1 MSVEITCGKCGEKI
15 KDMKMLK
22 SLKDVLNPTNGKCPS
37 CGQKLSTSEFS
48 LDVEEK
54 WSQCDLFFKIFY
66 FFVIV
71 TYCNV
76 FFFENHSSHK
86 SYLLLNLDL
95 VMTMSEEELEM
106 NVDLDSDDDDLDA
119 DLDSDDD
126 SDPKRGGILQS
137 TSKRVRMIISVMASP
152 NRIDILRIL
161 NSKGPLT
168 YSELKSLAGFKSKKE
183 SGKFAYHLRKLL
195 RQSLVALNKSERR
208 YTITN
213 LGKLVLSLARQ
224 IEERSI
230 IESGK
235 MYVRTSGESIEE
247 FNSHKIIQSLVREG
261 SLPLELAQKI
271 TEEVENRIY
280 KYQTTYLT
288 GAVIRDM
295 VNSVLLE
302 HGHEEYRNKLARLG
316 MPVFDV
322 QEMVSNLDDVDNGA
336 EGLLF
341 NAGQKIFAEHL
352 LTNVLPK
359 DVADNHLSGDLH
371 ISNPGVWSMIP
382 DTIFVNVKEL
392 LDDGLDL
399 GGKYLDVSR
408 ISASKQLNE
417 ITSSLSVIISLLS
430 KEASQE
436 IVLDG
441 LVSLFTKHSKSLPEL
456 EVSLTAAFSTAST
469 TSKYNKSSTNISI
482 RLQLGTDTKII
493 NSIINAYKN
502 YVAITPI
509 PKVGLI
515 IDNEKGKITDVSQS
529 LSEILLLGGKVMIA
543 KGQTASNGVTN
554 GSTKS
559 SSSLAINLQSVSINL
574 PRLAFESNK
583 DETYFRAR
591 LALLMKPALATM
603 ALRKK
608 EISDLTRRGLNPILA
623 KNTQYMQR
631 SSVSLVINLVGLK
644 ESVFNILGFKDN
656 KDGRAI
662 LHKVIETAVDVG
674 AKKGKELGDNVTICM
689 TETEGSSRFATL
701 DGEKYGKNSSLNSME
716 SDYYSQG
723 TVINSS
729 EISDYTPKTEII
741 SESNKISKLLNGGLL
756 VTLDIDKNLKADQIK
771 KSIEKTAELV
781 PSFKLVRKTPI
792 CGECG
797 FKDEPYEEKCPK
809 CKSPWIV

>member
-1 MSVEITCGKCGEKI
+1 MELDEEI
-15 KDMKMLK
+15 
-22 SLKDVLNPTNGKCPS
+22 
-37 CGQKLSTSEFS
+37 
-48 LDVEEK
+48 EE
-54 WSQCDLFFKIFY
+54 
-66 FFVIV
+66 
-71 TYCNV
+71 
-76 FFFENHSSHK
+76 
-86 SYLLLNLDL
+86 
-95 VMTMSEEELEM
+95 
-106 NVDLDSDDDDLDA
+106 
-119 DLDSDDD
+119 
-126 SDPKRGGILQS
+126 PKRSGILQS
-137 TSKRVRMIISVMASP
+137 TSKRVRMIFSVMASP

-235 MYVRTSGESIEE
+235 MYVRTSHESIEE

-288 GAVIRDM
+288 GSLIREM

-316 MPVFDV
+316 LPVYDV
-322 QEMVSNLDDVDNGA
+322 QEMFTNLDNVDNGA

-341 NAGQKIFAEHL
+341 NTGQRVFAEHL

-359 DVADNHLSGDLH
+359 DVADSHLSGDLH
-371 ISNPGVWSMIP
+371 ISNPGIWSMIP

-392 LDDGLDL
+392 IEDGVVL

-408 ISASKQLNE
+408 IPASKSLDD
-417 ITSSLSVIISLLS
+417 ITSSLSIIISLLS

-441 LVSLFTKHSKSLPEL
+441 LIQLFTKHSKNIPEL
-456 EVSLTAAFSTAST
+456 EQKLTDAFATAST
-469 TSKYNKSSTNISI
+469 TSKYSKKSTNVSI
-482 RLQLGTDTKII
+482 RLQLASDLKIV
-493 NSIINAYKN
+493 NAIINAYKN
-502 YVAITPI
+502 YTKITPI
-509 PKVGLI
+509 PKIGLI
-515 IDNEKGKITDVSQS
+515 IDYDKGKVTDVSEA
-529 LSEILLLGGKVMIA
+529 LAEIISIGGKVMFA
-543 KGQTASNGVTN
+543 KGEV
-554 GSTKS
+554 S
-559 SSSLAINLQSVSINL
+559 SSGITNDTTKNSGPLAITLQSVSINL

-591 LALLMKPALATM
+591 LALLMKPALSSM

-608 EISDLTRRGLNPILA
+608 DISDLTRRGLNPILA

-631 SSVSLVINLVGLK
+631 SSVSLIVNLVGLK
-644 ESVFNILGFKDN
+644 ESVFNILGFQDN
-656 KDGRAI
+656 KEGRDI
-662 LHKVIETAVDVG
+662 LNKVIETAVDVA
-674 AKKGKELGDNVTICM
+674 AKKGKELGDTVSISM
-689 TETEGSSRFATL
+689 IETEGSSRFANL
-701 DGEKYGKNSSLNSME
+701 DGEKYGKNSALSSIDRD
-716 SDYYSQG
+716 SYSQG
-723 TVINSS
+723 IIIKAS
-729 EISDYTPKTEII
+729 EISEYTSKSEII
-741 SESNKISKLLNGGLL
+741 SECNKLSKLLNGGLL
-756 VTLDIDKNLKADQIK
+756 ISLEIDKNSSNADIK
-771 KSIEKTAELV
+771 KSIEKAAELTN
-781 PSFKLVRKTPI
+781 SFKPIKKIAI

-797 FKDEPYEEKCPK
+797 FKDQPFVDKCPK
-809 CKSPWIV
+809 CKSPYVI

>member
-1 MSVEITCGKCGEKI
+1 ME
-15 KDMKMLK
+15 
-22 SLKDVLNPTNGKCPS
+22 
-37 CGQKLSTSEFS
+37 LSEGVSE
-48 LDVEEK
+48 
-54 WSQCDLFFKIFY
+54 
-66 FFVIV
+66 
-71 TYCNV
+71 
-76 FFFENHSSHK
+76 
-86 SYLLLNLDL
+86 
-95 VMTMSEEELEM
+95 
-106 NVDLDSDDDDLDA
+106 
-119 DLDSDDD
+119 
-126 SDPKRGGILQS
+126 PKRSGILQS
-137 TSKRVRMIISVMASP
+137 TSKRVRMIFSVMASP

-235 MYVRTSGESIEE
+235 MYVRTSHESIEE

-288 GAVIRDM
+288 GSLIREM

-316 MPVFDV
+316 LPVFDV
-322 QEMVSNLDDVDNGA
+322 QEMISNLDNVDNGA

-341 NAGQKIFAEHL
+341 NTGQRVFAEHL
-352 LTNVLPK
+352 LTNILPK
-359 DVADNHLSGDLH
+359 DVADSHLSGDLH
-371 ISNPGVWSMIP
+371 ITNPGIWSMIP

-392 LDDGLDL
+392 IEDGVDL

-408 ISASKQLNE
+408 IPASKQLDE
-417 ITSSLSVIISLLS
+417 ITSSLSIIISLLS

-441 LVSLFTKHSKSLPEL
+441 LVQLFSKHSKSLPEL
-456 EVSLTAAFSTAST
+456 EQKLTDAFAAAST
-469 TSKYNKSSTNISI
+469 TSKYNKTGTTTSI
-482 RLQLGTDTKII
+482 RLQLGSDTKII
-493 NSIINAYKN
+493 NAIINAYKN
-502 YVAITPI
+502 YTKITPI
-509 PKVGLI
+509 PKIGLI
-515 IDNEKGKITDVSQS
+515 IDNEKGKITDVSAAV
-529 LSEILLLGGKVMIA
+529 SEIISIGGKVMFA
-543 KGQTASNGVTN
+543 KGQTSSHGVTN
-554 GSTKS
+554 GSTKNAGPLS
-559 SSSLAINLQSVSINL
+559 IALQSVSINL

-591 LALLMKPALATM
+591 LALLMKPALSSM

-608 EISDLTRRGLNPILA
+608 DISDLTRRGLNPILA

-631 SSVSLVINLVGLK
+631 SSVSLVVNLVGLK
-644 ESVFNILGFKDN
+644 EAVFNILGFQDN
-656 KDGRAI
+656 KEGRDI
-662 LHKVIETAVDVG
+662 LHKVIETAVDV
-674 AKKGKELGDNVTICM
+674 ATKKGKELGDPVAICM
-689 TETEGSSRFATL
+689 TETEGSYRFASL
-701 DGEKYGKNSSLNSME
+701 DGEKYGKNSALNSME
-716 SDYYSQG
+716 SDTYSQG
-723 TVINSS
+723 VEINAS
-729 EISDYTPKTEII
+729 EIGDLTNKSEPI
-741 SESNKISKLLNGGLL
+741 SECNKLAKILNGGLL
-756 VTLDIDKNLKADQIK
+756 VTLKIDTDAKPEDIK
-771 KSIEKTAELV
+771 KSIEKASTLTS
-781 PSFKLVRKTPI
+781 SFKPVKNIAI

-797 FKDEPYEEKCPK
+797 FKDEPFEDKCPK
-809 CKSPWIV
+809 CKSPYVV

>member
-1 MSVEITCGKCGEKI
+1 ME
-15 KDMKMLK
+15 L
-22 SLKDVLNPTNGKCPS
+22 
-37 CGQKLSTSEFS
+37 
-48 LDVEEK
+48 
-54 WSQCDLFFKIFY
+54 
-66 FFVIV
+66 
-71 TYCNV
+71 
-76 FFFENHSSHK
+76 
-86 SYLLLNLDL
+86 
-95 VMTMSEEELEM
+95 SEEISE
-106 NVDLDSDDDDLDA
+106 
-119 DLDSDDD
+119 
-126 SDPKRGGILQS
+126 PKRSGILQS
-137 TSKRVRMIISVMASP
+137 TSKRVRMIFSVMASP

-235 MYVRTSGESIEE
+235 MYVRTSHESIEE

-288 GAVIRDM
+288 GSLIREM

-322 QEMVSNLDDVDNGA
+322 QEMISNLDTVDNGA

-341 NAGQKIFAEHL
+341 NTGQRVFAEHL
-352 LTNVLPK
+352 LTNILPK
-359 DVADNHLSGDLH
+359 DVADSHLSGDLH
-371 ISNPGVWSMIP
+371 VTNPGTWSMIP

-392 LDDGLDL
+392 IEDGVDL

-408 ISASKQLNE
+408 ISPSKQLDD
-417 ITSSLSVIISLLS
+417 ITNSLSITISLLS

-436 IVLDG
+436 VVLDG
-441 LVSLFTKHSKSLPEL
+441 LPQLFVKHSKSLSDL
-456 EVSLTAAFSTAST
+456 EQKLTAAFATAST
-469 TSKYNKSSTNISI
+469 TSKYNKSSTNVSV
-482 RLQLGTDTKII
+482 RLQLGTDVKII

-502 YVAITPI
+502 YTKITPI
-509 PKVGLI
+509 PKIGLI
-515 IDNEKGKITDVSQS
+515 IDYDKGKITDVSES
-529 LSEILLLGGKVMIA
+529 LSEIISLGGKVMFA
-543 KGQTASNGVTN
+543 KGQTSSHGIIN

-559 SSSLAINLQSVSINL
+559 TNSLSIMLQSVSINL

-591 LALLMKPALATM
+591 LALLMKPALSAM

-608 EISDLTRRGLNPILA
+608 DISDLTRRGLNPILA

-631 SSVSLVINLVGLK
+631 SSVSLVVNLVGLK
-644 ESVFNILGFKDN
+644 EAVFNILGFKDN
-656 KDGRAI
+656 KEGREI

-674 AKKGKELGDNVTICM
+674 SKKGKELGDPVSICL
-689 TETEGSSRFATL
+689 TETEGSSRFARL
-701 DGEKYGKNSSLNSME
+701 DGEKYGKNSVLNSIEGE
-716 SDYYSQG
+716 SYSQG
-723 TVINSS
+723 TMINAS
-729 EISDYTPKTEII
+729 EISDYTNKSEPI
-741 SESNKISKLLNGGLL
+741 SESNKLSKILNGGLL
-756 VTLDIDKNLKADQIK
+756 TTLEIGKDAKIDEIK
-771 KSIEKTAELV
+771 KSIEKASELI
-781 PSFKLVRKTPI
+781 PSFKPVRKISI

-797 FKDEPYEEKCPK
+797 FKDEPFEDKCPK
-809 CKSPWIV
+809 CKSPYVV

>member
-1 MSVEITCGKCGEKI
+1 ME
-15 KDMKMLK
+15 L
-22 SLKDVLNPTNGKCPS
+22 
-37 CGQKLSTSEFS
+37 
-48 LDVEEK
+48 
-54 WSQCDLFFKIFY
+54 
-66 FFVIV
+66 
-71 TYCNV
+71 
-76 FFFENHSSHK
+76 
-86 SYLLLNLDL
+86 
-95 VMTMSEEELEM
+95 SEEISE
-106 NVDLDSDDDDLDA
+106 
-119 DLDSDDD
+119 
-126 SDPKRGGILQS
+126 PKRSGILQS
-137 TSKRVRMIISVMASP
+137 TSKRVRMIFSVMASP

-235 MYVRTSGESIEE
+235 MYVRTSHESIEE

-288 GAVIRDM
+288 GSLIREM

-316 MPVFDV
+316 LPVYDV
-322 QEMVSNLDDVDNGA
+322 QEMISNLDNVDNGA

-341 NAGQKIFAEHL
+341 NTGQRVFAEHL
-352 LTNVLPK
+352 LTNILPK
-359 DVADNHLSGDLH
+359 DVADSHLSGDLH
-371 ISNPGVWSMIP
+371 ITNPGIWSMIP

-392 LDDGLDL
+392 IEDGIDL

-408 ISASKQLNE
+408 IPVSKQLDD
-417 ITSSLSVIISLLS
+417 ITSSLSIAISLLS

-441 LVSLFTKHSKSLPEL
+441 LVQLFTKHAKSLPEL
-456 EVSLTAAFSTAST
+456 EQKLTSAFATAST
-469 TSKYNKSSTNISI
+469 TSKYNKTSTNVSI
-482 RLQLGTDTKII
+482 RLQLGSDIKII

-502 YVAITPI
+502 YTKITPI
-509 PKVGLI
+509 PKIGLI
-515 IDNEKGKITDVSQS
+515 IDHDKGKITDVSES
-529 LSEILLLGGKVMIA
+529 LSEIISLGGKVMFA
-543 KGQTASNGVTN
+543 KGQTSSYGVTN

-559 SSSLAINLQSVSINL
+559 TGPLSITLQSVSINL

-591 LALLMKPALATM
+591 LALLMKPALSSM

-608 EISDLTRRGLNPILA
+608 DISDLTRRGLNPILA

-631 SSVSLVINLVGLK
+631 SSVSLVVNLVGLK
-644 ESVFNILGFKDN
+644 EAVFNILGFQDN
-656 KDGRAI
+656 KEGREI

-674 AKKGKELGDNVTICM
+674 AKKGKELGDPVAICM
-689 TETEGSSRFATL
+689 TETEGSSRFARL
-701 DGEKYGKNSSLNSME
+701 DGEKYGKNSALNSMDGD
-716 SDYYSQG
+716 SYSEG
-723 TVINSS
+723 LVLHAS
-729 EISDYTPKTEII
+729 EIADYTNKSEPI
-741 SESNKISKLLNGGLL
+741 SECNKLSKLLNGGLL
-756 VTLDIDKNLKADQIK
+756 VTLEIDKDAKVDEIK
-771 KSIEKTAELV
+771 KSIEKASEFTS
-781 PSFKLVRKTPI
+781 SFKPIKKTAI

-797 FKDEPYEEKCPK
+797 FKDEPFKDKCPK
-809 CKSPWIV
+809 CKSPYVV

>member
-1 MSVEITCGKCGEKI
+1 
-15 KDMKMLK
+15 ML
-22 SLKDVLNPTNGKCPS
+22 
-37 CGQKLSTSEFS
+37 
-48 LDVEEK
+48 
-54 WSQCDLFFKIFY
+54 
-66 FFVIV
+66 
-71 TYCNV
+71 
-76 FFFENHSSHK
+76 
-86 SYLLLNLDL
+86 
-95 VMTMSEEELEM
+95 EELEE
-106 NVDLDSDDDDLDA
+106 LEEPQKGS
-119 DLDSDDD
+119 
-126 SDPKRGGILQS
+126 ILQS
-137 TSKRVRMIISVMASP
+137 TSKRVRMIFSVMASP

-235 MYVRTSGESIEE
+235 MYVRTSSESIEE

-288 GAVIRDM
+288 GALIREM

-316 MPVFDV
+316 LPVYDV
-322 QEMVSNLDDVDNGA
+322 QEMLSNLDNAGNGA
-336 EGLLF
+336 DGLLF
-341 NAGQKIFAEHL
+341 TTGQRIFAEYL
-352 LTNVLPK
+352 LTNILPK
-359 DVADNHLSGDLH
+359 DVADSHLSGDLH
-371 ISNPGVWSMIP
+371 ITNPGIWSIIP

-392 LDDGLDL
+392 IEDGIVL

-408 ISASKQLNE
+408 VPSSKSLDD
-417 ITSSLSVIISLLS
+417 IMSSLSVIISLLS

-441 LVSLFTKHSKSLPEL
+441 IVSLFSKHSKNLEEL
-456 EVSLTAAFSTAST
+456 EHKLTNAFATAST
-469 TSKYNKSSTNISI
+469 TSSYNKIGTNVSI
-482 RLQLGTDTKII
+482 RLALGSDTKVI
-493 NSIINAYKN
+493 NAIINAYQN
-502 YVAITPI
+502 YTKITPI
-509 PKVGLI
+509 PKIGLI
-515 IDNEKGKITDVSQS
+515 VDYSKGKITDVSEQTA
-529 LSEILLLGGKVMIA
+529 EIISIGGKVTFA
-543 KGQTASNGVTN
+543 KNQTSSYGITN
-554 GSTKS
+554 GTTKNTGP
-559 SSSLAINLQSVSINL
+559 LAITLQSVSINL

-591 LALLMKPALATM
+591 LALLMKPALSSM

-608 EISDLTRRGLNPILA
+608 DISDLTRRGLNPILA

-631 SSVSLVINLVGLK
+631 SSVSLIVNLVGLK
-644 ESVFNILGFKDN
+644 EAVFNILGFKDN

-662 LHKVIETAVDVG
+662 LHKVIETAMDVG
-674 AKKGKELGDNVTICM
+674 AKKGKELGDQVLISM
-689 TETEGSSRFATL
+689 TETDGSVRFATL
-701 DGEKYGKNSSLNSME
+701 DGEKYGKNSALNVAD
-716 SDYYSQG
+716 SDSYSQG
-723 TVINSS
+723 IVLNSH
-729 EISDYTPKTEII
+729 EVGDYTNKSEEIV
-741 SESNKISKLLNGGLL
+741 ECNKLSKILNGGLSVIL
-756 VTLDIDKNLKADQIK
+756 QIANDAKIIDIK
-771 KSIEKTAELV
+771 KSIEKTAELTN
-781 PSFKLVRKTPI
+781 SFKPVKNIAI

-797 FKDEPYEEKCPK
+797 FKDEPFTDKCPK
-809 CKSPWIV
+809 CKSPYIV

>member
-1 MSVEITCGKCGEKI
+1 M
-15 KDMKMLK
+15 DM
-22 SLKDVLNPTNGKCPS
+22 
-37 CGQKLSTSEFS
+37 
-48 LDVEEK
+48 
-54 WSQCDLFFKIFY
+54 
-66 FFVIV
+66 
-71 TYCNV
+71 
-76 FFFENHSSHK
+76 
-86 SYLLLNLDL
+86 
-95 VMTMSEEELEM
+95 MSELE
-106 NVDLDSDDDDLDA
+106 DTTKGS
-119 DLDSDDD
+119 
-126 SDPKRGGILQS
+126 ILQS
-137 TSKRVRMIISVMASP
+137 TSKRVRMIFSVMASP

-235 MYVRTSGESIEE
+235 MYVRTSHESIEE

-288 GAVIRDM
+288 GALIREM

-316 MPVFDV
+316 MPVYNV
-322 QEMVSNLDDVDNGA
+322 QEMLTNLENVGNGA
-336 EGLLF
+336 DDLLF
-341 NAGQKIFAEHL
+341 NSGQKVFAEHL
-352 LTNVLPK
+352 LTNLLPK
-359 DVADNHLSGDLH
+359 DVSDSHLSGDLH
-371 ISNPGVWSMIP
+371 ITNPGIWSMIP

-392 LDDGLDL
+392 IEDGIIL

-408 ISASKQLNE
+408 VPASKSLDD

-441 LVSLFTKHSKSLPEL
+441 IVLLFSKNSKNLEEL
-456 EVSLTAAFSTAST
+456 EHKLTNAFATAST
-469 TSKYNKSSTNISI
+469 TPNYNRTRTNVSF
-482 RLQLGTDTKII
+482 RLALGSDTKII
-493 NSIINAYKN
+493 NAIINAYKN
-502 YVAITPI
+502 YTEITPI
-509 PKVGLI
+509 PKIGLI
-515 IDNEKGKITDVSQS
+515 IDYSKGKITDVSEKVA
-529 LSEILLLGGKVMIA
+529 EIISIGGKITFA
-543 KGQTASNGVTN
+543 KDQSSSFGITN
-554 GSTKS
+554 GTTKNAKP
-559 SSSLAINLQSVSINL
+559 LAITLQSVSINL

-591 LALLMKPALATM
+591 LALLMKPALSSM

-608 EISDLTRRGLNPILA
+608 DISDLTRRGLNPILA

-631 SSVSLVINLVGLK
+631 SSISLVVNLVGLK
-644 ESVFNILGFKDN
+644 EAVFNILGYKNN
-656 KDGRAI
+656 KEGRAI
-662 LHKVIETAVDVG
+662 LHKVIETAVDVA
-674 AKKGKELGDNVTICM
+674 AKKGKEIGDPVYISM
-689 TETEGSSRFATL
+689 IETDGSRRFTTL
-701 DGEKYGKNSSLNSME
+701 DGEKYGKNSALNTSE
-716 SDYYSQG
+716 TDSYSQG
-723 TVINSS
+723 IVLDAS
-729 EISDYTPKTEII
+729 EVGGYTSKSEEII
-741 SESNKISKLLNGGLL
+741 ECNKLSKILNGGLSVSL
-756 VTLDIDKNLKADQIK
+756 QIADDAKIADIK
-771 KSIEKTAELV
+771 KSIDKTAELTN
-781 PSFKLVRKTPI
+781 SFKPVKSIAI

-797 FKDEPYEEKCPK
+797 FKDEPITDKCPK
-809 CKSPWIV
+809 CKSPYIV